1 MTDMSRE
8 QRLADLEKALSRVQV
23 SSVESPE
30 ELARAEMARAA
41 RHFGFAQPA
50 FRTSV
55 RLRFSG
61 EGIRDHDL
69 DGGLAGTVIAG
80 FAGAVNATGSQLK
93 MPPGSTELYL
103 SPVVIPGSTILELF
117 GPPIS
122 PTERLDTEIDDTPV
136 DTALAHLF
144 AVLDNVNKATENPSL
159 IAPIEGV
166 LGKRLFSLVKNLLEN
181 NVDLDVSW
189 TRPRGK
195 TTSTSLSRSTSRALQ
210 RVLDTETVESS
221 ERQESGILASIS
233 TTGVIGFTIDGKRTA
248 ISIAAPN
255 FDTESLRELWAKP
268 VEVRWVETVVSHPQR
283 EEKKIT
289 HELISVR
296 ELDRE

>member
-8 QRLADLEKALSRVQV
+8 QRLADLEKAFSRVEV
-23 SSVESPE
+23 SAVESPE

-69 DGGLAGTVIAG
+69 DGGLAGAVIAG
-80 FAGAVNATGSQLK
+80 FAGAVNATGSQLHL
-93 MPPGSTELYL
+93 PPASTKLYL
-103 SPVVIPGSTILELF
+103 SPVITPGSAILEMY
-117 GPPIS
+117 GPPIA
-122 PTERLDTEIDDTPV
+122 PTEKLDTEIDDTPL
-136 DTALAHLF
+136 DAALARLF
-144 AVLDNVNKATENPSL
+144 SVLENVNKASESLSL
-159 IAPIEGV
+159 IAPIEGA
-166 LGKRLFSLVKNLLEN
+166 LGKRLFSLVNNLLEN
-181 NVDLDVSW
+181 NVDLNVSW

-195 TTSTSLSRSTSRALQ
+195 TTLTSLNRSTSRALQ

-221 ERQESGILASIS
+221 ERQESGIVSFIS
-233 TTGVIGFTIDGKRTA
+233 TAGIIGLTIDGKKVVTQ
-248 ISIAAPN
+248 ISTPN
-255 FDTESLRELWAKP
+255 FDTESLRGLWAKH
-268 VEVRWVETVVSHPQR
+268 VEVRWIETIVSHPQR
-283 EEKKIT
+283 EEKKIK